1 MYNKTTKRYYFMAPI
16 HHDDEVF
23 RQKRRPKNPIKFKIT
38 LNEEQ
43 KEAKAKILNNTVTLL
58 AGSAGS
64 GKTLLACQIAL
75 EKLFMRE
82 IDKIVITRPTVSKE
96 EIGFLPGDLRE
107 KMDPW
112 VQPIYQNMFA
122 LYDKEK
128 IEKYISDGAI
138 EIVPVSFMRGRTF
151 LDSVVIVDEAQN
163 VTHEQMQM
171 IVTRIGLRSQMI
183 ICGDDHQVDLK
194 SKRDSGFRFLYSAAR
209 RIKNMLGISLKTN
222 HRDAIVEDLI
232 NLYDEA
238 EKQGLN
244 LGTSGSSNKRK

>member
-1 MYNKTTKRYYFMAPI
+1 MAQK

-23 RQKRRPKNPIKFKIT
+23 REKRKPKTPIKFKIT

-43 KEAKAKILNNTVTLL
+43 KEAKSKILKSTITLL

-82 IDKIVITRPTVSKE
+82 CDKIIITRPTVSKE

-112 VQPIYQNMFA
+112 VQPIYQNMYA
-122 LYDKEK
+122 LYDKVK
-128 IEKYISDGAI
+128 IEKLISDGAI

-171 IVTRIGLRSQMI
+171 IVTRIGLRSKMI
-183 ICGDDHQVDLK
+183 VCGDDHQVDLK

-209 RIKNMLGISLKTN
+209 RIKNMVGISLITN
-222 HRDAIVEDLI
+222 HRDPIVEDLI

-238 EKQGLN
+238 EENGMD
-244 LGTSGSSNKRK
+244 LGTSGSSKKRK

>member
-1 MYNKTTKRYYFMAPI
+1 MTSN

-23 RQKRRPKNPIKFKIT
+23 RQKRRPKNPIKFKIS

-43 KEAKAKILNNTVTLL
+43 KEAKAKILENTVTLL

-75 EKLFMRE
+75 EKLFMKE
-82 IDKIVITRPTVSKE
+82 CEKIIITRPTVSKE

-112 VQPIYQNMFA
+112 VQPIYQNMYA
-122 LYDKEK
+122 LYEKEK
-128 IEKYISDGAI
+128 IEKFIQDGFI

-151 LDSVVIVDEAQN
+151 LDSIVIVDEAQN
-163 VTHEQMQM
+163 VTHEQMEM
-171 IVTRIGLRSQMI
+171 IVTRIGLRSKMI

-194 SKRDSGFRFLYSAAR
+194 SKRDSGFRFLYTAAR
-209 RIKNMLGISLKTN
+209 RVKNMCAISLKTN
-222 HRDAIVEDLI
+222 HRDPIVADLI
-232 NLYDEA
+232 NIYDEA
-238 EKQGLN
+238 VEQGIS
-244 LGTSGSSNKRK
+244 LGTAGSSGKRK